1 MERKAEHGPGPEGI
15 YSYNNKAKTK
25 QRSLR
30 GLPRCCSRETENQRD
45 RESKKERAR
54 ERERQKQR
62 DKESETETEKKTQRK
77 SKRNK

>member
-30 GLPRCCSRETENQRD
+30 GLPRCCSRETENQRQREQE
-45 RESKKERAR
+45 RESKRAR
-54 ERERQKQR
+54 
-62 DKESETETEKKTQRK
+62 ETETERQRVRDRDREKDTKKVK
-77 SKRNK
+77 EK